1 MAASW
6 EHCHYFPFEWT
17 STTHRHHPKAFLS
30 QNPLEEAAKGQD
42 QLTFISCTLA
52 LRRTALI
59 SPLSSP
65 GLSYRLSHRL
75 INCCL
80 PVRWTAADFKEA
92 NATFFGLKALSSWM
106 LQKSLWSPLPA
117 ANYTLPYFP
126 WYPTT
131 RSDFW
136 SVKLKPTTVS
146 RLWWLWSDRPRAWW
160 QYSKLLILNAL
171 QKSLIS

>member
-6 EHCHYFPFEWT
+6 EHCHYFSIWT
-17 STTHRHHPKAFLS
+17 NIYNS
-30 QNPLEEAAKGQD
+30 QASPQGLPQPESLEEAAKGQD

-52 LRRTALI
+52 LRRTALL

-65 GLSYRLSHRL
+65 GFSYRLSHRL

-92 NATFFGLKALSSWM
+92 NATFFGLKVLFSWM

-136 SVKLKPTTVS
+136 SVKLQPTTVS
-146 RLWWLWSDRPRAWW
+146 RLWWLWRDRPRAGW
-160 QYSKLLILNAL
+160 
-171 QKSLIS
+171 